1 MNWKYIGL
9 QHRPLSLHV
18 EETVKLKRDGASDT
32 YHVTIYLTR
41 KNIKYQGKFIKYQEE
56 NLNKQ
61 ELWIG
66 YLYAT
71 FNTSNH
77 TTSLDE
83 LWVRENYWRQGYGS
97 KLVKDLIKIAK
108 AHESS
113 MINVGLG
120 APHAASETKNN
131 IKNYDRA
138 LFYQTLGFVPDSI
151 NAWRLLK
158 DNPSNECTMHLDL

>member
-1 MNWKYIGL
+1 MNWNYIGL

-41 KNIKYQGKFIKYQEE
+41 KTISYQEE
-56 NLNKQ
+56 NLDKQ

-77 TTSLDE
+77 TMSLDE
-83 LWVRENYWRQGYGS
+83 LWVRENYWRHGYGS
-97 KLVKDLIKIAK
+97 KLVKNLIKVAK

-113 MINVGLG
+113 EIDVGLG
-120 APHAASETKNN
+120 TPHAAPKTKNDVR
-131 IKNYDRA
+131 NYDRA

-151 NAWRLLK
+151 NGWEILK
-158 DNPSNECTMHLDL
+158 DNPNNACTMHLDL